1 MSAVGQILN
10 ARYALTRQLGEGG
23 MARVYLA
30 DDQTLGRQV
39 AIKMLH
45 GDLNQNAEVSARF
58 LREARI
64 FASLKHPHIVDIYD
78 VLDLG
83 EGRVAMVM
91 EYIDGTDLAGVLDR
105 GMVLV
110 PELAVL
116 LLRPIADA
124 LSYAHGRGVV
134 HRDVKPANV
143 LLGRDGAIKLSDFG
157 IAKAAEQTQVTRTG
171 DFLGTPAYIAPEQ
184 ARGEEISPASDQFAL
199 GVMLYEMVTGRRPF
213 DASTPVAI
221 LSKVLIG
228 HYEDPRKLSKAVDE
242 RLAEVIHT
250 ALADK
255 PSKRFE
261 SLSALLDAMRPE
273 QPLDA
278 ERVRSVVT
286 GLVEQPQQT
295 ARAVAREIAQT
306 YVGIGRAA
314 LQTNPG
320 RAREAALK
328 ALARDPEVAE
338 AHDLLAKTP
347 VPGEVEPKLAPKTLA
362 FAETAEARRADYN
375 IPTTTGPTTRP
386 PVDGRADTDDV
397 SEAAHAAV
405 HSARFKQIEAPRR
418 NGRWVVVIA
427 ILIAAAIGGGITWM
441 LRTLPAGSKAAV
453 VAQPGTLPARPDT
466 PASAESAAPKTA
478 APATKAAPDT
488 TTAAP
493 ATQAAAP
500 TTQAAA
506 PATRAAPSTR
516 SAAPP
521 SRAARPAVRRPA
533 SPRSA
538 KRAPASK
545 AKAPATTA
553 VVAKGPPG
561 KLVVR
566 VVPWGDLRVDGA
578 LTSKGKL
585 NHPALTLPSGT
596 HTVDVRHPKWG
607 KKTRTVRVE
616 AGKTTTVKISLK

>member
-45 GDLNQNAEVSARF
+45 GDLKENAEVSARF

-91 EYIDGTDLAGVLDR
+91 EYIDGADLAGALDR
-105 GMVLV
+105 GVALV

-124 LSYAHGRGVV
+124 LSYAHERGVV

-184 ARGEEISPASDQFAL
+184 ARGEDIGPAADQFAL

-228 HYEDPRKLSKAVDE
+228 HYEDPRALSKAVDE
-242 RLAEVIHT
+242 RLAKVIHR

-255 PSKRFE
+255 PSKRYPT
-261 SLSALLDAMRPE
+261 LAALLNAMRPE
-273 QPLDA
+273 KPLDA
-278 ERVRSVVT
+278 ERVRAVVT
-286 GLVEQPQQT
+286 GLVEEPQQT
-295 ARAVAREIAQT
+295 ARAVAREVAQT
-306 YVGIGRAA
+306 YVGIGKAA
-314 LQTNPG
+314 LQTQPLQ
-320 RAREAALK
+320 AREAALK
-328 ALARDPEVAE
+328 ALARDPDAAE
-338 AHDLLAKTP
+338 AHALLAQTP
-347 VPGEVEPKLAPKTLA
+347 VPDRQAPQPAPKTLA
-362 FAETAEARRADYN
+362 YAETAEVLRTDYL
-375 IPTTTGPTTRP
+375 PSVAPKTRSA
-386 PVDGRADTDDV
+386 VDERADTDDV
-397 SEAAHAAV
+397 TIDAQAAV
-405 HSARFKQIEAPRR
+405 SSAQYQQVDAPPR
-418 NGRWVVVIA
+418 NGRWVVIVA

-441 LRTLPAGSKAAV
+441 LRTLPAGSDAAV
-453 VAQPGTLPARPDT
+453 VAQPGSLPIGPDIPATPST
-466 PASAESAAPKTA
+466 PAPPS
-478 APATKAAPDT
+478 
-488 TTAAP
+488 
-493 ATQAAAP
+493 
-500 TTQAAA
+500 
-506 PATRAAPSTR
+506 APSSEAPPSEAPP

-521 SRAARPAVRRPA
+521 SSAPPSTAPATRSRRPRKPA
-533 SPRSA
+533 PPSAPRTA
-538 KRAPASK
+538 APAPAS
-545 AKAPATTA
+545 AAPPSGK
-553 VVAKGPPG
+553 VRPG
-561 KLVVR
+561 LLAVR
-566 VVPWGDLRVDGA
+566 VTPWGDLRVDGE
-578 LTSKGKL
+578 LRSKGQLK
-585 NHPALTLPSGT
+585 HPPLRLAPGK
-596 HTVDVRHPKWG
+596 HTIEVSHPKWG
-607 KKTRTVRVE
+607 TKRQQISINP
-616 AGKTTTVKISLK
+616 GKTTTVRISLK